1 MRVIAPAA
9 PAGAERDDRRGGER
23 VGKKGQAFVKGG
35 CGCLIAF
42 AAIAL
47 VVVLTGG
54 RAYMDP
60 FGAACLFVV
69 GGLIGLLVL
78 AIYNKGR
85 RDAERLT
92 STTTLPQLEPAL
104 DRRCLICLLQVGQ
117 W

>member
-1 MRVIAPAA
+1 
-9 PAGAERDDRRGGER
+9 

-42 AAIAL
+42 AAIA
-47 VVVLTGG
+47 VVAVITGG
-54 RAYMDP
+54 RAYLDP
-60 FGAACLFVV
+60 FGAVFLFVV

-92 STTTLPQLEPAL
+92 RVDGPPTQ
-104 DRRCLICLLQVGQ
+104 
-117 W
+117 